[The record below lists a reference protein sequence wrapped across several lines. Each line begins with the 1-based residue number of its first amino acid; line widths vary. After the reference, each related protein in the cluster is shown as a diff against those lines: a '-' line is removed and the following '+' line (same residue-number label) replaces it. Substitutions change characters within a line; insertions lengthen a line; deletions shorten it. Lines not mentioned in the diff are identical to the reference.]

1 MSPRHWKIVS
11 ALALSC
17 CFTPVAAEAGPE
29 EDNAL
34 AAFEAACLDNINDP
48 SRAARMAVAA
58 GLKEV
63 PEPQRS
69 AIMDDKPGRAW
80 INVAAGSRQFLKLGD
95 NGACGIAAPYANGR
109 EVLALF
115 TRHSRSRLVKTEQIG
130 SETQS
135 IFAVTHRDP
144 RGGAD
149 GHAIV
154 MIQSSSLQS
163 VISASLTSLPES
175 VARAGGISEQNW
187 P

>member
-1 MSPRHWKIVS
+1 MSPRSWKIAS

-17 CFTPVAAEAGPE
+17 FTPVPAEAGPE

-48 SRAARMAVAA
+48 SRTARMAVAA
-58 GLKEV
+58 GLMEV

-69 AIMDDKPGRAW
+69 AIMDDKPGHAW

-95 NGACGIAAPYANGR
+95 NGACAIAAPYANGR

-135 IFAVTHRDP
+135 IFVVTHPDP

-163 VISASLTSLPES
+163 VISVSLTSLPEA